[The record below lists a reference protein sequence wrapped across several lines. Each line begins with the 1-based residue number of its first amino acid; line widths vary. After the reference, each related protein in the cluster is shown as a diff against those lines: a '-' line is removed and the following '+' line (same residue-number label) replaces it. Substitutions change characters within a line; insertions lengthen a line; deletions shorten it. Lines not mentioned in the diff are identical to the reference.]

1 MMFLHGGWL
10 HLILN
15 MWTLWLFGG
24 AVEDRMGSSRYIAFY
39 LACGVAAAVAHAV
52 FNPTSTVPAL
62 GASSAIAG
70 VMGCYMRLFAWSR
83 VIVVIPILFL
93 PLLFEM
99 PAAVFIGLWF
109 VLQVLQG
116 AIDLLAP
123 SSGGV
128 AWWAHGAGSWR
139 GSRSVRCW
147 CAPNAPTASISPTK
161 ANTGSLRW
169 VDEAEVNHRR
179 QPCLSAT
186 SFGSSSCS
194 RRFNRCSSSA

>member
-1 MMFLHGGWL
+1 
-10 HLILN
+10 
-15 MWTLWLFGG
+15 MWTPWLFGG

-62 GASSAIAG
+62 GASGAIAG

-93 PLLFEM
+93 SLLFEM

-128 AWWAHGAGSWR
+128 AWWAHVGRFVVGLALGPLLV
-139 GSRSVRCW
+139 RSERAYRVYF
-147 CAPNAPTASISPTK
+147 A
-161 ANTGSLRW
+161 
-169 VDEAEVNHRR
+169 DEGESGFTPMGR
-179 QPCLSAT
+179 
-186 SFGSSSCS
+186 
-194 RRFNRCSSSA
+194 